1 MMKSLASNNLIH
13 VLLFT
18 VLWCSAQGHG
28 QTYPSKPIRFIVP
41 AAPGGA
47 PDFSA
52 RLVGQH
58 LSEALGQPIVIDARA
73 GGRGI
78 IGSEIGAQSVPD
90 GHTLILGYAG
100 PFAIN
105 PSLYEKLSYDP
116 IRDFDPITL
125 ISSGQNILVVNPSV
139 SARSV
144 KELIALAASKPGQL
158 TFASGGTGQS
168 SHLSME
174 LLMWMAK
181 IKLIHVPYTGNAPAM
196 RDVLSGQVMMQFVAL
211 TPAIPQIN
219 VGKLRALG
227 VTGSKRTTALPE
239 VPTIAEAGVPGYEVL
254 TWYGAFVP
262 AKTPKTITT
271 KLNSEMV
278 RILNLPDVGDR
289 FRRFGLDPGGNSQ
302 QEFRDYL
309 KVEISRWRGV
319 LREARIKVD

>member
-1 MMKSLASNNLIH
+1 MNDSTSCKLIRL
-13 VLLFT
+13 LLF
-18 VLWCSAQGHG
+18 VFFWGSASSYG
-28 QTYPSKPIRFIVP
+28 QAYPSKPIRFIVP

-52 RLVGQH
+52 RLIGQH
-58 LSEALGQPIVIDARA
+58 LSETLGQPVVIDARA

-105 PSLYEKLSYDP
+105 PGLYEKLSYDP

-139 SARSV
+139 SVKSV

-174 LLMWMAK
+174 LMMWMAK
-181 IKLIHVPYTGNAPAM
+181 IKMIHVPYTGNTPAI

-219 VGKLRALG
+219 AGKLRALG
-227 VTGSKRTTALPE
+227 VTGSKRTSALPD

-262 AKTPKTITT
+262 AKTPKLVTAR
-271 KLNSEMV
+271 LNTEMI
-278 RILNLPDVGDR
+278 RILNMPDVSDR

-309 KVEISRWRGV
+309 KVEIARWRAV
-319 LREARIKVD
+319 LKEAKIKVD